1 MPKAYKA
8 RSTLQNI
15 ACKWYS
21 EDHDIHDPSVS
32 ALVRNRAGALRKN
45 GLTGY
50 EIGKFEVIL
59 PNVATLNAVPTFY
72 WLLLY
77 ILDRPDLLAR
87 IRAEAEGAAVIEDNN
102 GKRSATFNIADFEE
116 KLPLL
121 VSCYRETLRLANQ
134 TLSMRRI
141 LEDTSITTPE
151 GTTYILKKGTDL
163 QLPAGVAHYEDSVWG
178 ADVNVFNPERFLPS
192 SKGNFEEERK
202 RKAAYIPF
210 GGGRHLCPGRNLAF
224 AEIIGFASAL
234 LLGFEIEAIRMR
246 FGDVKMLGPQLAGG
260 TVRPE
265 RYGAGLGA
273 EIAMREGWEDVEWR
287 FEC

>member
-21 EDHDIHDPSVS
+21 EDHDIHDPSAS
-32 ALVRNRAGALRKN
+32 ALVRNRAGALQKN
-45 GLTGY
+45 GLLGC
-50 EIGKFEVIL
+50 EIVKFEVIL

-72 WLLLY
+72 W
-77 ILDRPDLLAR
+77 
-87 IRAEAEGAAVIEDNN
+87 
-102 GKRSATFNIADFEE
+102 
-116 KLPLL
+116 PLL
-121 VSCYRETLRLANQ
+121 T
-134 TLSMRRI
+134 RRI
-141 LEDTSITTPE
+141 LQDTSVTTPE
-151 GTTYILKKGTDL
+151 GTTYILKEDTDL

-192 SKGNFEEERK
+192 SKGSTEDERK

-210 GGGRHLCPGRNLAF
+210 GGGRHLCPGRNLDF

-234 LLGFEIEAIRMR
+234 LLGFEIEAVGMG
-246 FGDVKMLGPQLAGG
+246 FGNVKMLGPQLAGG

-265 RYGAGLGA
+265 S
-273 EIAMREGWEDVEWR
+273 D
-287 FEC
+287 